1 MKITPSDGILLPR
14 TEVLIPQIGFGLF
27 LVEPDDTVRVVDD
40 ALAVGYRH
48 FDTASAYNNEQQL
61 GIALS
66 HSGLARSDYFVTTK
80 LWNDDHGAHK
90 AADAIDRS
98 LELLGLS
105 YTDLFLIHWPAP
117 QRGLFVETWAA
128 LVAAQQAGKTR
139 AIGVSN
145 FLPEHIDQLTKAG
158 LPTPSVDQIELHPAF
173 QQREIRA
180 ELTAA
185 DIRVESWAPMGH
197 GAYDLRELEPL
208 MRIALAHE
216 KSVHQ
221 VALRWHLQEGLIVI
235 PKSTQKRR
243 MQENF
248 DITDFEL
255 NGTEMEAIHELD
267 EQRRIGTD
275 PREKN

>member
-1 MKITPSDGILLPR
+1 
-14 TEVLIPQIGFGLF
+14 
-27 LVEPDDTVRVVDD
+27 
-40 ALAVGYRH
+40 
-48 FDTASAYNNEQQL
+48 
-61 GIALS
+61 
-66 HSGLARSDYFVTTK
+66 
-80 LWNDDHGAHK
+80 
-90 AADAIDRS
+90 
-98 LELLGLS
+98 
-105 YTDLFLIHWPAP
+105 
-117 QRGLFVETWAA
+117 